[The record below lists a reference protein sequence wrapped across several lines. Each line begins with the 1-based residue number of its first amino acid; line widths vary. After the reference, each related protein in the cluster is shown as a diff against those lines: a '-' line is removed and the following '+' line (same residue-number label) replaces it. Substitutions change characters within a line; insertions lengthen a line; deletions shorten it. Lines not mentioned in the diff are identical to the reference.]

1 MTPTVDIFWELKI
14 LDKFTDLL
22 QHSSS
27 LTASPEH
34 KKCAAVL
41 WGLYEDIG
49 RVGGGNDWCQNLEGK
64 NKLFILKQAGRVQ
77 RERERFVAKTEL
89 SCSEDC
95 DNNPDGY
102 FVYER

>member
-64 NKLFILKQAGRVQ
+64 NKLFILKQAGGAQ
-77 RERERFVAKTEL
+77 RCL
-89 SCSEDC
+89 
-95 DNNPDGY
+95 
-102 FVYER
+102 